1 MPSSLLF
8 VVLGGRVDDAQ
19 RHRLQSD
26 PARYIAADAGK
37 VDGRSNTAHVSVH
50 ASGATVTTDR
60 HDERFDPDPLF
71 LAFQLALA
79 GRYSI
84 DRELGRG
91 GMGVVYLAREVHL
104 DRLVAIKLLP
114 PEKSGLP
121 TLRDRF
127 LREARLAA
135 KLSHPH
141 IIPIHAVDEVDGFVF
156 YVMAFVDGETLA
168 QRVRSRGPVSASD
181 GARVLR
187 EVAWALAYAHTQ
199 GLVHRDVKP
208 DNILLESSTGRA
220 LVADFGIAAAAGD
233 ATGDGVSGTP
243 EFMSPEQALG
253 GEIDARSD
261 LYGLGAT
268 AFYAFSGRLPFEGRT
283 ATEIL
288 AKQVTEAPPPLASLG
303 LAVPRKLALL
313 VDRCLAKDPSN
324 RPANAEAL
332 AEQLGVAMDQRREL
346 PAALRAFVRRNGRMD
361 GGGTLLY
368 ASALLTTSIAV
379 SAVFGVAEGFATFAA
394 GATLAPIAF
403 AVQAARRLTKL
414 GFTHADLGPAFRG
427 ELENSREE
435 RAVEY
440 GLGRSLIE
448 RTLSSVARIAAS
460 FTALAVP
467 ISLTS
472 SMFVRS
478 REISQMIMP
487 ITVACAVIAVASG
500 TAYLAMLQLRR
511 DVDTEFWSSAWMGRL
526 GTFAFAVAR
535 KLRGNQPIGTAM
547 THRATEL
554 SLGMA
559 AEQLFE
565 SLPKE
570 SRQAIGDLPALLHR
584 LQRDAQTLRAR
595 YDELHE
601 ALGQAGRAPVAEDHE
616 SLRAERDLVH
626 AKLGEAVGALE
637 TIRLNLLRLHA
648 GSATVEGLTT
658 HIGLA
663 AEVSAEVERLI
674 AAREEVE
681 ERLRFPRAI
690 ELTPV

>member
-1 MPSSLLF
+1 MPQHMATPDALF
-8 VVLGGRVDDAQ
+8 F
-19 RHRLQSD
+19 S
-26 PARYIAADAGK
+26 
-37 VDGRSNTAHVSVH
+37 
-50 ASGATVTTDR
+50 
-60 HDERFDPDPLF
+60 
-71 LAFQLALA
+71 FQLALA

-114 PEKSGLP
+114 PEKSVLP

-141 IIPIHAVDEVDGFVF
+141 IIPIHSVDEVDGFVF

-168 QRVRSRGPVSASD
+168 QRVRSRGPMSASE

-187 EVAWALAYAHTQ
+187 EVAWALAYAHAQ

-208 DNILLESSTGRA
+208 DNILIESSTGRA

-233 ATGDGVSGTP
+233 AAGDGVSGTP

-253 GEIDARSD
+253 GDIDARSD

-268 AFYAFSGRLPFEGRT
+268 AFYAFSGRFPFEGRS

-303 LAVPRKLALL
+303 VAVPRKLALL
-313 VDRCLAKDPSN
+313 VDRCLAKDPAK
-324 RPANAEAL
+324 RPLNADAL

-346 PAALRAFVRRNGRMD
+346 PAALRAFVKRNGRMD
-361 GGGTLLY
+361 GGGTLLT
-368 ASALLTTSIAV
+368 AGALLTAATTVGAI
-379 SAVFGVAEGFATFAA
+379 FGAAPGWTTFAV
-394 GATLAPIAF
+394 GVMLSPLAFGI
-403 AVQAARRLTKL
+403 QSARGLLKL
-414 GFTHADLGPAFRG
+414 GFTHADLGPAFRA
-427 ELENSREE
+427 EIENSREE
-435 RAVEY
+435 RAV
-440 GLGRSLIE
+440 GRGMGRSSVE
-448 RTLSSVARIAAS
+448 WTLSRIARVTAS
-460 FTALAVP
+460 FTAISVPVIAV
-467 ISLTS
+467 STALG
-472 SMFVRS
+472 RS
-478 REISQMIMP
+478 QAVAEVAMP
-487 ITVACAVIAVASG
+487 ITGTVAVVALLSG
-500 TAYLAMLQLRR
+500 IAYLAVLQTRR
-511 DVDTEFWSSAWMGRL
+511 DVDSEFWSTVWNGRI
-526 GTFAFAVAR
+526 GTLAFAVAR
-535 KLRGNQPIGTAM
+535 KLRGSQPVNTAM

-570 SRQAIGDLPALLHR
+570 SRQAIGDLPSLLQR
-584 LQRDAQTLRAR
+584 LQRDAQALRAR
-595 YDELHE
+595 HDELHE
-601 ALGQAGRAPVAEDHE
+601 ALSNSGVADASDDYE
-616 SLRAERDLVH
+616 SLRVERDLVH
-626 AKLGEAVGALE
+626 DKLGDAVGALE

-663 AEVSAEVERLI
+663 VEVSAEVERMI
-674 AAREEVE
+674 AARDEVE
-681 ERLRFPRAI
+681 TRLRFPREI

>member
-1 MPSSLLF
+1 MSQPM
-8 VVLGGRVDDAQ
+8 
-19 RHRLQSD
+19 
-26 PARYIAADAGK
+26 
-37 VDGRSNTAHVSVH
+37 
-50 ASGATVTTDR
+50 TT
-60 HDERFDPDPLF
+60 PDSLF

-114 PEKSGLP
+114 PEKSVLP

-141 IIPIHAVDEVDGFVF
+141 IIPIHSVDEVDGFVF

-168 QRVRSRGPVSASD
+168 QRVRSRGPVSASE

-187 EVAWALAYAHTQ
+187 EVAWALAYAHAQ

-208 DNILLESSTGRA
+208 DNILIEFSSGRA

-233 ATGDGVSGTP
+233 AAGDGVSGTP

-253 GEIDARSD
+253 GDIDARSD

-268 AFYAFSGRLPFEGRT
+268 AFYAFSGRFPFEGRS

-288 AKQVTEAPPPLASLG
+288 AKQVTEAPPPIASLG
-303 LAVPRKLALL
+303 IALPRKLGHLI
-313 VDRCLAKDPSN
+313 DRCLAKDPAK
-324 RPANAEAL
+324 RPLNADAL

-346 PAALRAFVRRNGRMD
+346 PAALRAFVKRNGRMD
-361 GGGTLLY
+361 GGGTLLT
-368 ASALLTTSIAV
+368 AGALLTAATTIGAIFGAPPGWTTLAV
-379 SAVFGVAEGFATFAA
+379 GVA
-394 GATLAPIAF
+394 LAPFAF
-403 AVQAARRLTKL
+403 AVQSARKLLKL
-414 GFTHADLGPAFRG
+414 GFAHADLGPAFRA
-427 ELENSREE
+427 EIENSREE
-435 RAVEY
+435 HAV
-440 GLGRSLIE
+440 GRGIGRSSVE
-448 RTLSSVARIAAS
+448 WTLSRIARVTAS
-460 FTALAVP
+460 FTAISVPVIAISSAVGRWQELAQVA
-467 ISLTS
+467 T
-472 SMFVRS
+472 
-478 REISQMIMP
+478 P
-487 ITVACAVIAVASG
+487 ITGTAAVIAVFSG
-500 TAYLAMLQLRR
+500 TCYLAVLQTRR
-511 DVDTEFWSSAWMGRL
+511 DVDTEFWSTVWNGRI
-526 GTFAFAVAR
+526 GTLAFAVAR
-535 KLRGNQPIGTAM
+535 KLRGSQPVSTAM

-565 SLPKE
+565 SLPRE

-595 YDELHE
+595 HDELQE
-601 ALGQAGRAPVAEDHE
+601 ALGNSGIADQSDDYE
-616 SLRAERDLVH
+616 SLRVERDLVH
-626 AKLGEAVGALE
+626 DKLGDAVGALE

-663 AEVSAEVERLI
+663 VEVSAEVERMI
-674 AAREEVE
+674 AARDEVE
-681 ERLRFPRAI
+681 TRLRFPRSI

>member
-1 MPSSLLF
+1 MT
-8 VVLGGRVDDAQ
+8 R
-19 RHRLQSD
+19 
-26 PARYIAADAGK
+26 AA
-37 VDGRSNTAHVSVH
+37 TA
-50 ASGATVTTDR
+50 
-60 HDERFDPDPLF
+60 PDPLF

-114 PEKSGLP
+114 PEKSGLS

-141 IIPIHAVDEVDGFVF
+141 IIPIHSVDEVDGFVF

-168 QRVRSRGPVSASD
+168 QRVRSRGPVSASE

-187 EVAWALAYAHTQ
+187 EVAWALAYAHAQ

-220 LVADFGIAAAAGD
+220 LVADFGIAAAVGD

-243 EFMSPEQALG
+243 EFMSPEQVLG
-253 GEIDARSD
+253 GDVDARSD
-261 LYGLGAT
+261 LYGLGVT
-268 AFYAFSGRLPFEGRT
+268 AFYAFSGRFPFEGRT

-288 AKQVTEAPPPLASLG
+288 AKQVTEVPPPLALLG
-303 LAVPRKLALL
+303 VGVPRKLAQL
-313 VDRCLAKDPSN
+313 VDRCLAKDPAK
-324 RPANAEAL
+324 RPLNADAL

-361 GGGTLLY
+361 GGGSLLF
-368 ASALLTTSIAV
+368 ATALLAGSIGV
-379 SAVFGVAEGFATFAA
+379 SAVLGVVPGFIAFAA
-394 GATLAPIAF
+394 GATLAPFAF
-403 AVQAARRLTKL
+403 TIQAARRMFRL
-414 GFTHADLGPAFRG
+414 GFTHADLGPAFRA
-427 ELENSREE
+427 EMENSREE
-435 RAVEY
+435 RAVEH
-440 GLGRSLIE
+440 GRGRSVAE
-448 RTLSSVARIAAS
+448 WVLSRVARVCGS
-460 FTALAVP
+460 FVALAAPLIATGLAVDGWKP
-467 ISLTS
+467 LADAA
-472 SMFVRS
+472 
-478 REISQMIMP
+478 MP
-487 ITVACAVIAVASG
+487 VTVLSWVITVLAGSG
-500 TAYLAMLQLRR
+500 YLAVLQQRR
-511 DVDTEFWSSAWMGRL
+511 DVDTEFWSWAWMGRL
-526 GTFAFAVAR
+526 GRLAFSVAR
-535 KLRGNQPIGTAM
+535 RLRGDQAIGTAM

-559 AEQLFE
+559 AEQLFD

-570 SRQAIGDLPALLHR
+570 ARHAIGDLPALLHR
-584 LQRDAQTLRAR
+584 LQGDAQLLRAR

-601 ALGQAGRAPVAEDHE
+601 ALNRAGPVAATDDYE
-616 SLRAERDLVH
+616 SLRADRDLVH
-626 AKLGEAVGALE
+626 DKLGDAVGALE

-674 AAREEVE
+674 AAQDEVE
-681 ERLRFPRAI
+681 ARLRFPRAA
-690 ELTPV
+690 EPTPV